1 MRQQLKLELA
11 ARLKLA
17 DHKAGR
23 VFRALSKG
31 ENGTFENDKRV
42 AVKEWLLVKRWSHLN
57 DKTLLALKR
66 KVPRLVWP
74 HNIPRDG
81 WHKWLYHNH
90 SSYSG
95 NVLAWTSWKWP
106 KSTIWKMGRFECHFY
121 CLLTGTGTHP
131 AFGRDGKCQTQRFE
145 CQGCNSGPIY
155 EQHFFN

>member
-23 VFRALSKG
+23 VFRALSKR

-81 WHKWLYHNH
+81 
-90 SSYSG
+90 
-95 NVLAWTSWKWP
+95 
-106 KSTIWKMGRFECHFY
+106 
-121 CLLTGTGTHP
+121 
-131 AFGRDGKCQTQRFE
+131 
-145 CQGCNSGPIY
+145 
-155 EQHFFN
+155 